1 MSEKVKKEVEQF
13 ERILLEEGGL
23 MSGTAKEVN
32 ICGRLISLG
41 DKVKVKYTG
50 RGGMAGGT
58 IEGEIT
64 ELWSMKLDNYLQ
76 GRVSSGWCFHDNDEI
91 VEYTPRENL

>member
-1 MSEKVKKEVEQF
+1 MA
-13 ERILLEEGGL
+13 
-23 MSGTAKEVN
+23 GTAKEVN
-32 ICGRLISLG
+32 ICGRLIKLG

-50 RGGMAGGT
+50 RGGMSGGT

-64 ELWSMKLDNYLQ
+64 ELWSMELDNHLQ

-91 VEYTPRENL
+91 IEYTPKEN